1 MFALNT
7 WWRACRHLQHRGY
20 VYIWA
25 NLCFVITA
33 LPIVTAPA
41 GFAGLVK
48 LSRALQRGERADLNT
63 FWSGVR
69 ENLGRGSLLGAL
81 TLLILII
88 NGSNFITYD
97 LVSIMDVSLRII
109 WIAAIALWM
118 ALMFYFWPVYYAMEA
133 PRTVGVLRNALLIIL
148 RHPASTLIHGIGLI
162 FLGMLSLILPFLAL
176 LLTSSF
182 AAILSTGAVS
192 DCLAKAGHAP
202 RAASDFCR
210 DQADLQQAV

>member
-1 MFALNT
+1 MFALKI

-20 VYIWA
+20 IYIWA

-69 ENLGRGSLLGAL
+69 ENLGRGSVLGAL

-88 NGSNFITYD
+88 NGSNLIAYAPVSVMD
-97 LVSIMDVSLRII
+97 LSLHIV
-109 WIAAIALWM
+109 WIAAIALWL
-118 ALMFYFWPVYYAMEA
+118 ALMFYFWPVYYAMEK
-133 PRTVGVLRNALLIIL
+133 PTTIGVLRNALLVIL

-162 FLGMLSLILPFLAL
+162 ALGILSLILPFLAL
-176 LLTSSF
+176 LLTCSF
-182 AAILSTGAVS
+182 AAILSTGAVLS
-192 DCLAKAGHAP
+192 CLAKAGPSPSAAP
-202 RAASDFCR
+202 VCS
-210 DQADLQQAV
+210 QGHADLQQAL